1 MLKPERAEILHELL
15 MGCLTQVL
23 HLLAQHR
30 VARLERLPN
39 PRLDLTKRRLVAA
52 EVAFDTQAVG
62 SRTCPG
68 NDLMPDAREMHPDLA
83 RLSIV
88 FL

>member
-52 EVAFDTQAVG
+52 EIAFDTQARTRGRCIPTSRG
-62 SRTCPG
+62 SRSSFFEPTSPYL
-68 NDLMPDAREMHPDLA
+68 D
-83 RLSIV
+83 
-88 FL
+88 